1 MGESWSRRHEQ
12 AASSREVH
20 CRGGDRGTGLGR
32 APAETGLPS
41 DHSTAAANGLL
52 PRQADGRLS
61 PLSD

>member
-20 CRGGDRGTGLGR
+20 CRGGDPGMGLGR
-32 APAETGLPS
+32 APAEMGLPL
-41 DHSTAAANGLL
+41 DHSTATVNGLL
-52 PRQADGRLS
+52 PRQADRRLS